1 MKDTTNTTDTSTLQ
15 GLPLLD
21 HPGLNKDTAFTQEER
36 AKHGLIGLLPD
47 AVEDLDRQFQ
57 RAMRQ
62 LAQKPS
68 PIEEY
73 IFLNGL
79 YEYNETLFFKVV
91 MSDPKRFLPIVYD
104 PTVAEACTKFGHIY
118 RRAQGMYLSIKH
130 KGKVKEVLKNWPI
143 KDVRFICA
151 SSGGRILGLG
161 DIGTNGMGI
170 PIGKLQLYTA
180 CAGVPPDGLLPLLID
195 IGTTNQPLRDD
206 PLYLGLRQPPPSSD
220 ELDNFVDEF
229 MDAVQEVF
237 PGCCVH
243 FEDWKGTDA
252 LRLLARYTTKY
263 LCYNDDIQGTASV
276 VIAGLVTALQIKGG
290 KLKDQKILF
299 FGAGSA
305 GIGIG
310 NMIVTAMTLEGL
322 SKEDAQKQV
331 SMFDV
336 DGLLEPSR
344 KDLNEWQKPYAHPH
358 APTKDLHEA
367 VASLKPNILIGVS
380 TVGGTFTQ
388 AVVEEMSKNNERPII
403 FALSNPTEKAECT
416 AQQAYEWSDGKAL
429 FAAGVQFPEVNVHGK
444 NFEPGQ
450 ANNFYV
456 FPAVAMAVYLTRPK
470 RITDEMFIAAAHALA
485 EQVSS
490 VEREKGL
497 LFPPQRDVFTV
508 EVATAMKVARI
519 IFEQKLATV
528 EEPADLV
535 AWTEA
540 QVYKP
545 AYKPIGHEALNQT
558 R

>member
-1 MKDTTNTTDTSTLQ
+1 MSTNHHTDLR
-15 GLPLLD
+15 GLDLLD
-21 HPGLNKDTAFTQEER
+21 HPGLNKDTAFTQAER
-36 AKHGLIGLLPD
+36 EKHGLVGLLPD
-47 AVEDLDRQFQ
+47 VVEDLDRQFQ

-91 MSDPKRFLPIVYD
+91 MSDPQRFLPIVYD

-118 RRAQGMYLSIKH
+118 RRAQGMYVSIRH
-130 KGKVKEVLKNWPI
+130 RGKVREVLKNWPVQ
-143 KDVRFICA
+143 DVRFICA

-180 CAGVPPDGLLPLLID
+180 CAGVPPDGLLPLLVD
-195 IGTTNQPLRDD
+195 IGTTNQELRDD
-206 PLYLGLRQPPPSSD
+206 PLYLGLRQPPPSPD
-220 ELDNFVDEF
+220 ELDSFMDEF
-229 MDAVQEVF
+229 MAAVQEVF

-252 LRLLARYTTKY
+252 LRLLARYRDKY
-263 LCYNDDIQGTASV
+263 FCYNDDIQGTASV
-276 VIAGLVTALQIKGG
+276 TIAGLVTALQIKGA
-290 KLKDQKILF
+290 KLRDQKILF
-299 FGAGSA
+299 EGAGSA
-305 GIGIG
+305 GIGIA
-310 NMIVTAMTLEGL
+310 NMIASAMVLEGL
-322 SKEDAQKQV
+322 NQEDAYKQI
-331 SMFDV
+331 SLFDV
-336 DGLLEPSR
+336 EGLLEPSR
-344 KDLNEWQKPYAHPH
+344 KDLNDWQKPYAHAHP
-358 APTKDLHEA
+358 PTKDLHEA

-380 TVGGTFTQ
+380 TVGGTFTE
-388 AVVEEMSKNNERPII
+388 AVVKTMSQLNERPII

-429 FAAGVQFPEVNVHGK
+429 FAAGVQFPPVTVHGK
-444 NFEPGQ
+444 TYEPGQ

-456 FPAVAMAVYLTRPK
+456 FPAVAMAAYLTKPK

-485 EQVSS
+485 DQVSS
-490 VEREKGL
+490 QEREKGL
-497 LFPPQRDVFTV
+497 LFPPQRDVFNV
-508 EVATAMKVARI
+508 EVMTAMKVARL
-519 IFEQKLATV
+519 IFDKKLATV

-545 AYKPIGHEALNQT
+545 EYKLSV
-558 R
+558 

>member
-1 MKDTTNTTDTSTLQ
+1 MKHTLPTTDTSTLH
-15 GLPLLD
+15 GLALLD

-36 AKHGLIGLLPD
+36 EKHGLVGLLPD
-47 AVEDLDRQFQ
+47 VVEELDRQFQ
-57 RAMRQ
+57 RATRQ

-104 PTVAEACTKFGHIY
+104 PTVAEACLKFGHIY
-118 RRAQGMYLSIKH
+118 RRAQGMYVSIQH
-130 KGKVKEVLKNWPI
+130 QGKIKEVLQNWPV

-180 CAGVPPDGLLPLLID
+180 CAGVPPDGLLPMLID
-195 IGTTNQPLRDD
+195 IGTTNQALRDD
-206 PLYLGLRQPPPSSD
+206 PLYLGLRQPPPSTD
-220 ELDNFVDEF
+220 DLDTFMDEF
-229 MDAVQEVF
+229 VDAVQEVF
-237 PGCCVH
+237 PGCCIH

-252 LRLLARYTTKY
+252 LRMLDHYTKKV

-276 VIAGLVTALQIKGG
+276 TIAGLVTALQIKGE
-290 KLKDQKILF
+290 KLRDQKILF

-305 GIGIG
+305 GVGIA
-310 NMIVTAMTLEGL
+310 NMIVTAMTLESL

-331 SMFDV
+331 SLFDV
-336 DGLLEPSR
+336 NGLLESSR
-344 KDLNEWQKPYAHPH
+344 QDLNSWQKPYAHEH
-358 APTKDLHEA
+358 AATKDLYAA
-367 VASLKPNILIGVS
+367 VQSIKPNVLIGVS
-380 TVGGTFTQ
+380 TVGGTFTE
-388 AVVEEMSKNNERPII
+388 AVVKEMSKNNERPVI
-403 FALSNPTEKAECT
+403 FALSNPTDKAECT

-429 FAAGVQFPEVNVHGK
+429 FAAGVQFPDVTVHGK
-444 NFEPGQ
+444 TYEPGQ

-456 FPAVAMAVYLTRPK
+456 FPAVAMAVYLTKPK

-490 VEREKGL
+490 AEREKGL
-497 LFPPQRDVFTV
+497 LFPPQRDVFNV
-508 EVATAMKVARI
+508 EVRTAMKVARL

-535 AWTEA
+535 AWTET

-545 AYKPIGHEALNQT
+545 AYKAAL
-558 R
+558 

>member
-1 MKDTTNTTDTSTLQ
+1 MKNKPKDSDAAPNT
-15 GLPLLD
+15 GLSLLD
-21 HPGLNKDTAFTQEER
+21 HPGLNKDTAFTAEER
-36 AKHGLIGLLPD
+36 EKHGLTGLLPD
-47 AVEDLDRQFQ
+47 VVEDLDRQFQ
-57 RAMRQ
+57 RATRQ

-73 IFLNGL
+73 IYLNGL

-104 PTVAEACTKFGHIY
+104 PTVAEACLKFGHIY
-118 RRAQGMYLSIKH
+118 RRAQGMYLSIQH
-130 KGKVKEVLKNWPI
+130 RGKVKEVLQNWPV

-180 CAGVPPDGLLPLLID
+180 CAGVPPDGLLPMLID
-195 IGTTNQPLRDD
+195 IGTTNQALRDD
-206 PLYLGLRQPPPSSD
+206 PLYLGLRQPPPSTD
-220 ELDNFVDEF
+220 ELDHFVDEF

-252 LRLLARYTTKY
+252 LRLLARYSEKY

-276 VIAGLVTALQIKGG
+276 TIAGLVTALQIKGE
-290 KLKDQKILF
+290 KLKDQTILF

-305 GIGIG
+305 GVGIA
-310 NMIVTAMTLEGL
+310 NMIVAAMQLEGL
-322 SKEDAQKQV
+322 SKEEAQGKI
-331 SMFDV
+331 SLFDV
-336 DGLLEPSR
+336 GGLLEPSR
-344 KDLNEWQKPYAHPH
+344 KDLNEWQKPYAHEH
-358 APTKDLHEA
+358 EPTKDLHAA
-367 VASLKPNILIGVS
+367 VASLKPTVLIGVS
-380 TVGGTFTQ
+380 TVGGTFTEE
-388 AVVEEMSKNNERPII
+388 VVKEMSKNNERPII

-429 FAAGVQFPEVNVHGK
+429 FAAGVQFPEINTHGK
-444 NFEPGQ
+444 TFEPGQ

-490 VEREKGL
+490 QEREKGL
-497 LFPPQRDVFTV
+497 LFPPQRDVFNV
-508 EVATAMKVARI
+508 EVRTAMKVARM
-519 IFEQKLATV
+519 IFDQKLATV
-528 EEPADLV
+528 DEPADLV

-540 QVYKP
+540 QIYKP
-545 AYKPIGHEALNQT
+545 EYKAT
-558 R
+558 

>member
-1 MKDTTNTTDTSTLQ
+1 MPDTLNAHPPT
-15 GLPLLD
+15 GLSLLD

-36 AKHGLIGLLPD
+36 ERHGLIGLLPD

-68 PIEEY
+68 PIEKY

-91 MSDPKRFLPIVYD
+91 MSDPERFLPIVYD
-104 PTVAEACTKFGHIY
+104 PTVAEACLKFGHIY

-130 KGKVKEVLKNWPI
+130 RGKIKEVLQNWPV

-180 CAGVPPDGLLPLLID
+180 CAGVPPDGLLPMLID
-195 IGTTNQPLRDD
+195 IGTTNQALRDD
-206 PLYLGLRQPPPSSD
+206 PLYLGLRQPPPSGD
-220 ELDNFVDEF
+220 DLDTFMDEF
-229 MDAVQEVF
+229 VEAVQEVF
-237 PGCCVH
+237 SGCCLH

-252 LRLLARYTTKY
+252 LRMLDHYTKKV

-276 VIAGLVTALQIKGG
+276 TIAGLVTALQIKGA

-305 GIGIG
+305 GVGIA
-310 NMIVTAMTLEGL
+310 NLIVSAMMLEGL
-322 SKEDAQKQV
+322 SKEEAQKRI
-331 SMFDV
+331 SLFDV
-336 DGLLEPSR
+336 GGLLEPSR
-344 KDLNEWQKPYAHPH
+344 QDLNAWQKPYVHEH
-358 APTKDLHEA
+358 APTKNLCEA
-367 VASLKPNILIGVS
+367 VQSLKPNILIGVS
-380 TVGGTFTQ
+380 TVGGTFTE
-388 AVVEEMSKNNERPII
+388 AVVKEMSANHERPII
-403 FALSNPTEKAECT
+403 FALSNPTDKAECT

-429 FAAGVQFPEVNVHGK
+429 FAAGVQFPEVTVHGK
-444 NFEPGQ
+444 TFEPGQ

-456 FPAVAMAVYLTRPK
+456 FPAVALAVYLTRPK

-490 VEREKGL
+490 QEREKGL
-497 LFPPQRDVFTV
+497 LFPPQRDVFNV
-508 EVATAMKVARI
+508 EVMTAMKVARM
-519 IFEQKLATV
+519 IFDQKLATV

-535 AWTEA
+535 AWTES

-545 AYKPIGHEALNQT
+545 EYKTAS
-558 R
+558 

>member
-1 MKDTTNTTDTSTLQ
+1 MSNNSNVSSAT
-15 GLPLLD
+15 GLSLLD
-21 HPGLNKDTAFTQEER
+21 HPGLNKDTAFTHEER
-36 AKHGLIGLLPD
+36 EKHGLVGLLPD
-47 AVEDLDRQFQ
+47 VVEDLERQFQ
-57 RAMRQ
+57 RATFQ
-62 LAQKPS
+62 LAQKNS

-73 IFLNGL
+73 IYLNGL

-104 PTVAEACTKFGHIY
+104 PTVAEACIKFGHIY

-130 KGKVKEVLKNWPI
+130 KGKVKEVLQNWPV

-180 CAGVPPDGLLPLLID
+180 CAGVPPDGLLPMLID
-195 IGTTNQPLRDD
+195 IGTTNQSLRDD
-206 PLYLGLRQPPPSSD
+206 PLYLGLRQPPPSTD
-220 ELDNFVDEF
+220 DLDNFVDEF

-252 LRLLARYTTKY
+252 LRLLARYTNKY

-276 VIAGLVTALQIKGG
+276 TIAGLITALQIKSE
-290 KLKDQKILF
+290 KLKDQTILF
-299 FGAGSA
+299 EGAGSA
-305 GIGIG
+305 GVGIA

-322 SKEDAQKQV
+322 SKEDAQKKI
-331 SMFDV
+331 SLFDV
-336 DGLLEPSR
+336 GGLLEPSR
-344 KDLNEWQKPYAHPH
+344 QDLNQWQKPYAHPH
-358 APTKDLHEA
+358 APAKDLHEA
-367 VASLKPNILIGVS
+367 VASLKPTVLIGVS
-380 TVGGTFTQ
+380 TVGGTFTE
-388 AVVEEMSKNNERPII
+388 AVVKEMSKNNERPII
-403 FALSNPTEKAECT
+403 FALSNPTDKAECT

-444 NFEPGQ
+444 TFEPGQ

-490 VEREKGL
+490 QERDKGL
-497 LFPPQRDVFTV
+497 LYPPQRDVFNV
-508 EVATAMKVARI
+508 EVRTAMKVARI
-519 IFEQKLATV
+519 IFDQKLATV

-535 AWTEA
+535 SWTEA

-545 AYKPIGHEALNQT
+545 EYKPVV
-558 R
+558 